1 MGLEDRSIN
10 KPEFV
15 KIFNLWYEPIRNFIY
30 YKTSDM
36 QLAEDVEQ
44 YTFLKIWEKKNDI
57 KKETIKPLLYT
68 IANNFIMNRFD
79 HQKVQFKF
87 ANTYK
92 NENVAV
98 APDYQMEM
106 KEFDEKLQKALAEL
120 DDKKRTVFLMNRI
133 DEMTY

>member
-1 MGLEDRSIN
+1 
-10 KPEFV
+10 
-15 KIFNLWYEPIRNFIY
+15 
-30 YKTSDM
+30 
-36 QLAEDVEQ
+36 
-44 YTFLKIWEKKNDI
+44 LKIWEKKNDI

-133 DEMTY
+133 DEMTYKQIAENLGLSVKAIEKRMEKALDFLHEKISMNI